1 MPWERGHLYVDA
13 LCPESEGIYII
24 EALPEGL
31 KGFRVPQS
39 QYKSYTS
46 YVLIIYMISF
56 HVESKVVLNNMLGP
70 MKYSYQ
76 KTKNKK
82 QK

>member
-1 MPWERGHLYVDA
+1 MPCERGHLYVDA

-46 YVLIIYMISF
+46 YVLNIF
-56 HVESKVVLNNMLGP
+56 VP
-70 MKYSYQ
+70 
-76 KTKNKK
+76 
-82 QK
+82 